1 MVLVFS
7 HTHYAI
13 TGVGPPLQFPRLL
26 GTFSYNLATVS
37 FLSHHVAVMYLG
49 KIVEYAEADKLF
61 ADPKHPYTKL
71 LISAAKPAL
80 PGDIMEKIDLE
91 KEQPSP
97 LNLPTGCRFHPR
109 CPEAGP
115 NCSRIEPPL
124 KEVAPSHYV
133 RCQLY

>member
-1 MVLVFS
+1 M
-7 HTHYAI
+7 
-13 TGVGPPLQFPRLL
+13 
-26 GTFSYNLATVS
+26 
-37 FLSHHVAVMYLG
+37 MYLG

-115 NCSRIEPPL
+115 NCSRIEPTL

>member
-1 MVLVFS
+1 MI
-7 HTHYAI
+7 A
-13 TGVGPPLQFPRLL
+13 
-26 GTFSYNLATVS
+26 YNLATVS

-133 RCQLY
+133 RCQLEPFAFFLNSDNKPI